1 MKDQSFRL
9 SPMKK
14 SLLLTL
20 ALFLGLP
27 VAFSAPIKGL
37 KVSILKKGTGVEVKK
52 GETAKVHYTGWLMNG
67 KKFDSSKDHGQ
78 PFEFSVGGGNV
89 IKGWDLGVEGMKVG
103 EVRRLIID
111 SDLAYG
117 KTGAGGAIPPNSK
130 LKFDIELLAIS
141 KNATP

>member
-1 MKDQSFRL
+1 MKDQSSRL

-14 SLLLTL
+14 SLFLTL

-52 GETAKVHYTGWLMNG
+52 GDTGWLMNG

>member
-1 MKDQSFRL
+1 MKTL
-9 SPMKK
+9 SKRTLFL
-14 SLLLTL
+14 SL
-20 ALFLGLP
+20 ALIFALP

-37 KVSILKKGTGVEVKK
+37 KISILKKGKGAEVKK

-78 PFEFSVGGGNV
+78 PFEFSVGGGSV

-103 EVRRLIID
+103 EVRQLIID

-130 LKFDIELLAIS
+130 LKFDIELLSIS
-141 KNATP
+141 KNAAP